1 MRRTSIIPSELI
13 EQRIY
18 LIRGQ
23 RVMLDFHLAKLYG
36 VPTKSLNLAVK
47 RNANRFPADFSFRLT
62 DEEFEQVKES
72 LRFQFETSKAGRG
85 GRRYLPNAFTE
96 HGAIMLASVLTS
108 PRAVEASIYVVR
120 AFVRL
125 RNLLS
130 THKELAQK
138 LAELEQR
145 ISKHDSD
152 IQAIVI
158 AIRQLMTPPEPLPKR
173 RIGFGVEEPK
183 AAYKVKKRA

>member
-1 MRRTSIIPSELI
+1 MKRTSTIPPELI
-13 EQRIY
+13 EQRIF

-23 RVMLDFHLAKLYG
+23 RVMLDFHLARLYG

-47 RNANRFPADFSFRLT
+47 RNEDRFPADFAFRLT
-62 DEEFEQVKES
+62 DMEFEQVKES
-72 LRFQFETSKAGRG
+72 LRFQIETSKTGRG

-96 HGAIMLASVLTS
+96 HGAIMLASVLNS
-108 PRAVEASIYVVR
+108 PQAIEASVYVVR

-125 RNLLS
+125 RNLLA

-138 LAELEQR
+138 LAVLEQR

-152 IQAIVI
+152 IETIII
-158 AIRQLMTPPEPLPKR
+158 AIRELMTPPEPPPK
-173 RIGFGVEEPK
+173 ISP
-183 AAYKVKKRA
+183 